1 LPELGLSTDKVS
13 YNGLELFAPN
23 SRPFGRTYA
32 EWTAEWWQW
41 VLSIE
46 RTENPLIDDTGRNC
60 ANNQSGPVWFLA
72 GTLKGPAVRS
82 CAIPADK
89 AILFPVINVEASVAE
104 GDGTTEEE
112 LAACVKFEM
121 DQITDMRA
129 MISGT
134 NVNEVKQYRIKS
146 PSFNVTLPAD
156 NVLGLPAQTTKMMS
170 EGYWLFLKPLE
181 PGKYDLYSFGSCL
194 AGRIKIGISY
204 HLTIEK

>member
-1 LPELGLSTDKVS
+1 MNKAS
-13 YNGLELFAPN
+13 YNGLELYAPN

-32 EWTAEWWQW
+32 EWTARWWQW
-41 VLSIE
+41 VLSIAK
-46 RTENPLIDDTGRNC
+46 TENPLVDENGKNC

-72 GTLKGPAVRS
+72 GTLKGPAERS
-82 CAIPADK
+82 CIIPADK

-104 GDGTTEEE
+104 GDGTTDEE
-112 LAACVKFEM
+112 LAARAKFEM

-134 NVNEVKQYRIKS
+134 NVNEVKQYRIQS
-146 PSFNVTLPAD
+146 PSFNVTLPTD
-156 NVLGLPAQTTKMMS
+156 NVLGLPAQTTKMIS

-181 PGKYDLYSFGSCL
+181 PGKYDLNSFGSCL

-204 HLTIEK
+204 RLTIEK

>member
-1 LPELGLSTDKVS
+1 MSKVS
-13 YNGLELFAPN
+13 YNGLELFAVN

-32 EWTAEWWQW
+32 EWTAKWWQW
-41 VLSIE
+41 VLPISK
-46 RTENPLIDDTGRNC
+46 TESPLVDDTGKNC

-72 GTLKGPAVRS
+72 GTLKGPAERS
-82 CAIPADK
+82 CTIPADK

-104 GDGTTEEE
+104 GDGTTDEE
-112 LAACVKFEM
+112 LATRVKFEM

-134 NVNEVKQYRIKS
+134 NVNELKQYRIQS
-146 PSFNVTLPAD
+146 PSFNVILPAD

-181 PGKYDLYSFGSCL
+181 PGKYDLNSFGSCL
-194 AGRIKIGISY
+194 AGRIKIGVSY
-204 HLTIEK
+204 HLSVKK